1 MNNWYENW
9 KKERPILGLTAGVGG
24 GGVGNFN
31 QDSGYPAAEA
41 PSSAPFACTGGTIN
55 TAPVDGV
62 QYKFHKFFNTGSAT
76 FTVQGPYGAP
86 GLTNPPAG
94 GYFDIFMVGGGGG
107 GAVLGGG
114 GGGGAVTMYSFPGGM
129 KPGSYTVYVGDG
141 ANGYVGWNHSG
152 ASDGEPSYFQHTTS
166 QPGPTGRIEAIGG
179 GTGLSYS
186 FSGSPDNP
194 TLNQGVANGGG
205 HSYPAPASANF
216 WTHQA
221 PSPSVTV
228 PIGGASMFIERVG
241 NFGNYSGGTAST
253 GCCPCRGGGGGGGYE
268 PGYSSGGGS
277 GHRGGGNGGAGRQFN
292 FDGNN
297 YYWAAGGGS
306 DSYCNTTS
314 NPDNSNYRCNGGQ
327 GGGGGG
333 ASAEAHPSSFCLGG
347 TGGINN
353 GSPAGTG
360 NGDPRPGGN
369 GGANTGSGGG
379 AGDNGNGQPSISG
392 GKGGSGVI
400 MIRYRV

>member
-1 MNNWYENW
+1 MNNFYENW

-31 QDSGYPAAEA
+31 QGSGGAA
-41 PSSAPFACTGGTIN
+41 PTNDPFVCTGGTIN

-62 QYKFHKFFNTGSAT
+62 QYKFHKFFNTGVAT
-76 FTVQGPYGAP
+76 FTVQGPHGSP

-94 GYFDIFMVGGGGG
+94 GYFEIFMVGGGGG

-114 GGGGAVTMYSFPGGM
+114 GGGGAVTMYRFPDGM

-186 FSGSPDNP
+186 FGGAPSNP
-194 TLNQGVANGGG
+194 TLNQGVSMGGG
-205 HSYPAPASANF
+205 RSHPAPASASW

-228 PIGGASMFIERVG
+228 PLGGVNMPITRE
-241 NFGNYSGGTAST
+241 NNYSGYGGGAGSPT
-253 GCCPCRGGGGGGGYE
+253 CCPCRGGGGGGAGNSGTPSVTGYR
-268 PGYSSGGGS
+268 GS
-277 GHRGGGNGGAGRQFN
+277 GNGGPGVQFN
-292 FDGNN
+292 FEGFN

-314 NPDNSNYRCNGGQ
+314 QPDSSTHRCNGGQ

-333 ASAEAHPSSFCLGG
+333 ASDEAHPSSYCLGG

-360 NGDPRPGGN
+360 QSNDRPGGN
-369 GGANTGSGGG
+369 AGANTGSGGG
-379 AGDNGNGQPSISG
+379 AGCNGSGNSSYSG
-392 GKGGSGVI
+392 GKGGSGII

>member
-1 MNNWYENW
+1 MNNFYENW

-31 QDSGYPAAEA
+31 QGSSGAS
-41 PSSAPFACTGGTIN
+41 PSNDPFLCTGGTIN

-62 QYKFHKFFNTGSAT
+62 QYKFHKFLNTGSAT
-76 FTVQGPYGAP
+76 FTVQGPHGSP

-94 GYFDIFMVGGGGG
+94 GYFEIFMVGGGGG

-114 GGGGAVTMYSFPGGM
+114 GGGGAVTMYRFPDGM

-186 FSGSPDNP
+186 FSGAPSNP
-194 TLNQGVANGGG
+194 TLNQGVSMGGG
-205 HSYPAPASANF
+205 RSYPAPASASF

-228 PIGGASMFIERVG
+228 PLGGVNMPITRE
-241 NFGNYSGGTAST
+241 NNYSGYSGGAASPA
-253 GCCPCRGGGGGGGYE
+253 CCPCRGGGGGGAGNSGTPSVLGY
-268 PGYSSGGGS
+268 
-277 GHRGGGNGGAGRQFN
+277 RGAGNGGPGRQFN

-297 YYWAAGGGS
+297 YFWAAGGGS
-306 DSYCNTTS
+306 DSYCNTTAE
-314 NPDNSNYRCNGGQ
+314 PDSPTHRCNGGQ

-333 ASAEAHPSSFCLGG
+333 ASDEAHPSSYCLGG

-360 NGDPRPGGN
+360 SSSDRPGGN
-369 GGANTGSGGG
+369 AGANTGSGGG
-379 AGDNGNGQPSISG
+379 AGCNGSGNSSYSG
-392 GKGGSGVI
+392 GKGGSGII

>member
-1 MNNWYENW
+1 MNNFYENW

-31 QDSGYPAAEA
+31 QGSGGA
-41 PSSAPFACTGGTIN
+41 SSNDPFVCTGGTIN

-76 FTVQGPYGAP
+76 FTVQGPHGSP

-94 GYFDIFMVGGGGG
+94 GYFEIFMVGGGGG

-114 GGGGAVTMYSFPGGM
+114 GGGGAVTMYRFPDGM

-186 FSGSPDNP
+186 FNGAASNP
-194 TLNQGVANGGG
+194 TLNQGVSMGGG
-205 HSYPAPASANF
+205 RSYPAPASASW

-228 PIGGASMFIERVG
+228 PLGGVSMPITRENTYSG
-241 NFGNYSGGTAST
+241 YSGGAATNQ
-253 GCCPCRGGGGGGGYE
+253 CCPCRGGGGGGAGN
-268 PGYSSGGGS
+268 SGTPSVTAYIGA
-277 GHRGGGNGGAGRQFN
+277 GNGGPGRQFN

-297 YYWAAGGGS
+297 YFWAAGGGA
-306 DSYCNTTS
+306 DSYCNTPGTAS
-314 NPDNSNYRCNGGQ
+314 SSHYCNGGQ

-333 ASAEAHPSSFCLGG
+333 ASDTAHPSSYCLGG

-360 NGDPRPGGN
+360 SSNDRPGGN
-369 GGANTGSGGG
+369 AGANTGSGGG
-379 AGDNGNGQPSISG
+379 AGTNGSGNSSYSG
-392 GKGGSGVI
+392 GKGGSGII

>member
-1 MNNWYENW
+1 MNNFYENW

-31 QDSGYPAAEA
+31 QGSGGGA
-41 PSSAPFACTGGTIN
+41 SSNDPFTCTGGTIN

-62 QYKFHKFFNTGSAT
+62 QYKFHKFLNTGSAT
-76 FTVQGPYGAP
+76 FTVQGPHGSP

-94 GYFDIFMVGGGGG
+94 GYFEIFMVGGGGG

-114 GGGGAVTMYSFPGGM
+114 GGGGAVTMYRFPDGM

-141 ANGYVGWNHSG
+141 ANGYVGWKHSG

-186 FSGSPDNP
+186 FSGAPSNP
-194 TLNQGVANGGG
+194 TLNQGVSMGGG
-205 HSYPAPASANF
+205 RSYPAPASASF

-228 PIGGASMFIERVG
+228 PLGGVSMPITRE
-241 NFGNYSGGTAST
+241 NNYSGYSGGAASPT
-253 GCCPCRGGGGGGGYE
+253 CCPCRGGGGGGAGNSGTPSVLGY
-268 PGYSSGGGS
+268 
-277 GHRGGGNGGAGRQFN
+277 RGAGNGGPGRQFN

-297 YYWAAGGGS
+297 YFWAAGGGS
-306 DSYCNTTS
+306 DSYCNTTAE
-314 NPDNSNYRCNGGQ
+314 PDSPTHRCNGGQ

-333 ASAEAHPSSFCLGG
+333 ASDEAHPSSYCLGG

-360 NGDPRPGGN
+360 SSSDRPGGN
-369 GGANTGSGGG
+369 AGANTGSGGG
-379 AGDNGNGQPSISG
+379 AGCNGSGNSSYSG
-392 GKGGSGVI
+392 GKGGSGII

>member
-1 MNNWYENW
+1 MNNFYENW

-31 QDSGYPAAEA
+31 QGSGGGA
-41 PSSAPFACTGGTIN
+41 SSNDPFVCTGGTIN

-62 QYKFHKFFNTGSAT
+62 QYKFHKFLNTGSAT
-76 FTVQGPYGAP
+76 FTVQGPHGSP

-94 GYFDIFMVGGGGG
+94 GYFEIFMVGGGGG

-114 GGGGAVTMYSFPGGM
+114 GGGGAVTMYRFPDGM

-179 GTGLSYS
+179 GTGMAYNHPGTS
-186 FSGSPDNP
+186 
-194 TLNQGVANGGG
+194 TLNQGVSNGGG
-205 HSYPAPASANF
+205 RSFPAPASANF

-228 PIGGASMFIERVG
+228 PLGGVSMPITRE
-241 NFGNYSGGTAST
+241 NNYSGYSGGAATSS
-253 GCCPCRGGGGGGGYE
+253 CCPCRGGGGGGAGNSGTPSVLGY
-268 PGYSSGGGS
+268 
-277 GHRGGGNGGAGRQFN
+277 RGAGNGGPGRQFN

-297 YYWAAGGGS
+297 YFWAAGGGS

-314 NPDNSNYRCNGGQ
+314 EPDSSNYRCNGGQ

-333 ASAEAHPSSFCLGG
+333 ASDEAHPSSFCLGG

-360 NGDPRPGGN
+360 SNSDRPGGN
-369 GGANTGSGGG
+369 AGANTGSGGG
-379 AGDNGNGQPSISG
+379 AGCNGSGNSSYSG
-392 GKGGSGVI
+392 GKGGSGII